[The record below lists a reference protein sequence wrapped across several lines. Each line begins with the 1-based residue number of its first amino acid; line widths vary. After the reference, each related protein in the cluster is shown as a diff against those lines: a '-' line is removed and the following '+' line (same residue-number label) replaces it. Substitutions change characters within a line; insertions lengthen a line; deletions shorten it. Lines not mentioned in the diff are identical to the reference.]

1 MNDKTEA
8 ILNQVEEKTGMKLS
22 QEAKAKL
29 SDKETMGRL
38 MRALT
43 PSDLTALVG
52 ALSGKNGINALAQN
66 KELIEKIKNALE
78 E

>member
-1 MNDKTEA
+1 MNDKTQA

-22 QEAKAKL
+22 DEAKKKL
-29 SDKETMGRL
+29 YDKETIGKI
-38 MRALT
+38 MRYLT
-43 PSDLTALVG
+43 PSDLTSLAG
-52 ALSGKNGINALAQN
+52 ALSGKDGINALAQN

>member
-1 MNDKTEA
+1 MNDKTQS

-29 SDKETMGRL
+29 SDKETVTKL

-43 PSDLTALVG
+43 PADLALLAG
-52 ALSGKNGINALAQN
+52 AMSGKDGINSLAQN
-66 KELIEKIKNALE
+66 KDLIEKIKKALE
-78 E
+78 A

>member
-1 MNDKTEA
+1 MNDKTQA

-22 QEAKAKL
+22 DEAKKKL
-29 SDKETMGRL
+29 SDKETMGKLIRV
-38 MRALT
+38 LT
-43 PSDLTALVG
+43 PSDLTSLAG
-52 ALSGKNGINALAQN
+52 ALSGKDGINALAQN